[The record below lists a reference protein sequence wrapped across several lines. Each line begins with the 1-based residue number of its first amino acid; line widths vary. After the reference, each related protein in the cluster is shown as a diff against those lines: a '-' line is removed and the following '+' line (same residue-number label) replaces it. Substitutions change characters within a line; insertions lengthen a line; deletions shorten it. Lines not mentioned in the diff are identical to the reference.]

1 MAEWKN
7 VTNHFTEEERHYRGT
22 YLEICEVMDDEIEVS
37 WFSSDDDNEP
47 GQIYMSFGI
56 MYGISYVSNADAEAQ
71 RDEMKREIAEEH
83 EQNNEPSSDFINSFA
98 AKYKLTIENS
108 LFNETELMESLLNM
122 F

>member
-83 EQNNEPSSDFINSFA
+83 EKNNEPSSDFINSFA